1 MSERADVRGLH
12 PSFTGLSD
20 ASLDRLVS
28 IGTERSYPSG
38 TAIFEADGP
47 ADEFFVIRSGVVA
60 LQITAPGREPLVVE
74 TLGPGEL
81 LGVSWAFPPHRW
93 NWSAVARRDVEV
105 VAFDTALI
113 RDAANDDPELRTALL
128 EAVASEAV
136 SRLHAT
142 RMRLLD
148 VYRAAS

>member
-1 MSERADVRGLH
+1 MSGRADIRGLH
-12 PSFTGLSD
+12 PSFAGLSD
-20 ASLDRLVS
+20 DSLDRLAT
-28 IGTERSYPSG
+28 IGTRRMYPSG
-38 TAIFEADGP
+38 AAIFESDAP

-60 LQITAPGREPLVVE
+60 LQMSAPGREPLVVE

-81 LGVSWAFPPHRW
+81 LGVSWAFPPYRW
-93 NWSAVARRDVEV
+93 NWSAVAQSDVEM
-105 VAFDTALI
+105 VAYETAMV
-113 RDAANDDPELRTALL
+113 RDAAHADPELRTALL